1 MIGFSYQLHRIR
13 GGMPLKD
20 GSLTEREA
28 MFAGYMAATGDAVY
42 SAAKAGYPRPAR
54 DGWMKA
60 NNPALMETTRRAQIA
75 RLNNDLLPAAL
86 NLIEKVILNDKETTR
101 NRLTAAKIV
110 VDRTIGMGQDGAE
123 TKEPHEM
130 TAAELQERI
139 ERLRREQS
147 ERAKPII
154 DVDPAPDQDVFG

>member
-1 MIGFSYQLHRIR
+1 
-13 GGMPLKD
+13 MPRKD
-20 GSLTEREA
+20 GSLTPQEA
-28 MFAGYMAATGDAVY
+28 AFAGYMAASGDATY
-42 SAAKAGYPRPAR
+42 SAARAGYRTPAV
-54 DGWMKA
+54 DGWKKA
-60 NNPALMETTRRAQIA
+60 HDPAMVAVVRRAQMV

-86 NLIEKVILNDKETTR
+86 NLIERVILDDKETTR

-110 VDRTIGMGQDGAE
+110 VDRTIGMTQDGAE

-147 ERAKPII
+147 ERAKPVIEH
-154 DVDPAPDQDVFG
+154 DAGPDAGPEAGVFD

>member
-1 MIGFSYQLHRIR
+1 
-13 GGMPLKD
+13 
-20 GSLTEREA
+20 
-28 MFAGYMAATGDAVY
+28 
-42 SAAKAGYPRPAR
+42 
-54 DGWMKA
+54 MKA
-60 NNPALMETTRRAQIA
+60 NNPALMETTRRAQLA

-86 NLIEKVILNDKETTR
+86 NLIEKVILDDKETTR

-110 VDRTIGMGQDGAE
+110 VDRTLGMVQDGAE

-147 ERAKPII
+147 DRAKPVI
-154 DVDPAPDQDVFG
+154 DAEPASDQGVFD

>member
-1 MIGFSYQLHRIR
+1 
-13 GGMPLKD
+13 MPRKD
-20 GSLTEREA
+20 GSLTPQEA
-28 MFAGYMAATGDAVY
+28 MFSGYMAATGDATY
-42 SAAKAGYPRPAR
+42 SAAKSGYSVPAV
-54 DGWMKA
+54 DGWKKA
-60 NNPALMETTRRAQIA
+60 NNPALIENIRRAQLA

-86 NLIEKVILNDKETTR
+86 NLIERVILDDKETTR

-110 VDRTIGMGQDGAE
+110 VDRTLGMVQDGAE

-147 ERAKPII
+147 DRAKPII
-154 DVDPAPDQDVFG
+154 EAEPAPDQGVFD

>member
-1 MIGFSYQLHRIR
+1 MGKFVHGRVRRWASSPMSRACV
-13 GGMPLKD
+13 
-20 GSLTEREA
+20 GSA
-28 MFAGYMAATGDAVY
+28 DVAVV
-42 SAAKAGYPRPAR
+42 
-54 DGWMKA
+54 
-60 NNPALMETTRRAQIA
+60 RRAQMA

-86 NLIEKVILNDKETTR
+86 NLIETVILDEKETTR

-110 VDRTIGMGQDGAE
+110 VDRTIGMVQDGAE

-147 ERAKPII
+147 DRAKPVL
-154 DVDPAPDQDVFG
+154 DHEQPPEAGVFD

>member
-1 MIGFSYQLHRIR
+1 
-13 GGMPLKD
+13 
-20 GSLTEREA
+20 
-28 MFAGYMAATGDAVY
+28 MAATGDPTY
-42 SAAKAGYPRPAR
+42 SAAKAGYPRAAQ
-54 DGWMKA
+54 DGWIKA
-60 NNPALMETTRRAQIA
+60 NNPALMETVRRAQLA

-86 NLIEKVILNDKETTR
+86 NLIEKVILDDKETTR

-110 VDRTIGMGQDGAE
+110 VDRTIGMTQDGAE

-154 DVDPAPDQDVFG
+154 DAEPAPDPNVFD

>member
-1 MIGFSYQLHRIR
+1 
-13 GGMPLKD
+13 MPLKD
-20 GSLTEREA
+20 GSLTPQEA
-28 MFAGYMAATGDAVY
+28 MFSGYMAATGDAAY
-42 SAAKAGYPRPAR
+42 SATKAGYARPVIQ
-54 DGWMKA
+54 GWQKA
-60 NNPALMETTRRAQIA
+60 NDPALMATVKRAQMA

-86 NLIEKVILNDKETTR
+86 NLIEKVILDDKETTR

-110 VDRTIGMGQDGAE
+110 VDRTIGMVQDGTE

-147 ERAKPII
+147 DRARPVIEHEQ
-154 DVDPAPDQDVFG
+154 PPETGVFD

>member
-1 MIGFSYQLHRIR
+1 
-13 GGMPLKD
+13 MPRKD
-20 GSLTEREA
+20 GSLTPQEA
-28 MFAGYMAATGDAVY
+28 AYAGYMAASGDTVY
-42 SAAKAGYPRPAR
+42 SAARAGYRAPAV
-54 DGWMKA
+54 DGWRKA
-60 NNPALMETTRRAQIA
+60 NDPAMIAVVRRAQLA

-86 NLIEKVILNDKETTR
+86 NLIEKVILDDKETTR

-110 VDRTIGMGQDGAE
+110 VDRTLGMVQDGAE

-147 ERAKPII
+147 DRAKPVIEH
-154 DVDPAPDQDVFG
+154 DAAPEAGVFD

>member
-1 MIGFSYQLHRIR
+1 
-13 GGMPLKD
+13 MPLKD
-20 GSLTEREA
+20 GSLTHKEA
-28 MFAGYMAATGDAVY
+28 AFAGYMAVTGDAAY
-42 SAAKAGYPRPAR
+42 SAAKAGYPRPAH
-54 DGWMKA
+54 DGWVKA
-60 NNPALMETTRRAQIA
+60 NNPALMETVRRVQLA

-86 NLIEKVILNDKETTR
+86 NLIERVILDDKETTR

-110 VDRTIGMGQDGAE
+110 VDRTLGMVQDGAE

-147 ERAKPII
+147 DRAKPVI
-154 DVDPAPDQDVFG
+154 DAEPASDQGVFD